1 MDNKVFCCIGC
12 SPALEYAKANLIQAG
27 FHFIDTPDTEVSHL
41 LLPIPSF
48 DSCGLIKGG
57 ENLNDVRSKLHP
69 NATIIGGNLGDFKGL
84 DLLKDT
90 FYVTHNA
97 YLTAECAIRFAAQ
110 RMDLAWKGS
119 NVLVMGW
126 GRIGKCLTKILIA
139 LGATVAIAARKEADR
154 ALASALGA
162 RAVSLESMNPLL
174 SHQDVIFN
182 TIPTPVLT
190 DHQANMCCSD
200 CLLIELASKP
210 GILSDRAIPALGL
223 PGKMVPKS
231 SGRLI
236 ADTVIR
242 LTSLKE
248 E

>member
-1 MDNKVFCCIGC
+1 MDNKVFCCVGC

-27 FHFIDTPDTEVSHL
+27 FRFVDTPGVEVSHL
-41 LLPIPSF
+41 LLPVPSI
-48 DSCGLIKGG
+48 DSYGLIRGG
-57 ENLNDVRSKLHP
+57 ENLNNILSKLHP
-69 NATIIGGNLGDFKGL
+69 NATIIGGNLGDLKGL

-90 FYVTHNA
+90 FYVTDNA

-126 GRIGKCLTKILIA
+126 GRIGKCLSKILIA
-139 LGATVAIAARKEADR
+139 LGATVTIAARKEADR

-162 RAVSLESMNPLL
+162 HAVSFESIDLLL
-174 SHQDVIFN
+174 SRQNIIFN
-182 TIPTPVLT
+182 TVPTPVLN
-190 DHQANMCCSD
+190 DRQANMCRSD

-236 ADTVIR
+236 SDTVIR
-242 LTSLKE
+242 LTSFKE